1 MHRKCLACVLCRK
14 LHSLETEPETRIH
27 AKVIYWKAILG
38 KARGKREQ
46 EGKEAK
52 KVYQAK
58 LFQG

>member
-1 MHRKCLACVLCRK
+1 MHRKCLACVLCRE
-14 LHSLETEPETRIH
+14 LGSLETEPEMKIH
-27 AKVIYWKAILG
+27 GRVIYWKAILR